1 MARTK
6 AQKHRANVSNKF
18 SFKSVKLVTPSLCA
32 ATSGG
37 NLCIRIAAKLGDS
50 SIDFIAD
57 TGSMTSIIMPSFIN
71 TNFVTPTVTKLRTVN
86 GDAIKIFGRMSLS
99 ISIPSLRRTFPFTF
113 FVADVKDNILGL
125 DFLNE
130 FKITVNCDNLTL
142 IDNLTG
148 LSTRQSLTPVDNSH
162 LSVQVVKNDF
172 SSIKNDRLRAIME
185 KCSDVFGDVNFGDEA
200 KHKTVHRIETSG
212 KPVFSKPRQLTP
224 EKLKIAK
231 NAFDEMQRLGI
242 IRPSKSP
249 YSSPLHM
256 VPKKEIGDWR
266 PCGDY
271 RSLNHITVR
280 DSYPM
285 PQLSMVEL
293 NGRTTFSKLDLVKAY
308 HQIQFTRMT

>member
-1 MARTK
+1 
-6 AQKHRANVSNKF
+6 
-18 SFKSVKLVTPSLCA
+18 
-32 ATSGG
+32 
-37 NLCIRIAAKLGDS
+37 
-50 SIDFIAD
+50 
-57 TGSMTSIIMPSFIN
+57 
-71 TNFVTPTVTKLRTVN
+71 
-86 GDAIKIFGRMSLS
+86 
-99 ISIPSLRRTFPFTF
+99 
-113 FVADVKDNILGL
+113 
-125 DFLNE
+125 
-130 FKITVNCDNLTL
+130 
-142 IDNLTG
+142 
-148 LSTRQSLTPVDNSH
+148 
-162 LSVQVVKNDF
+162 
-172 SSIKNDRLRAIME
+172 ME

-231 NAFDEMQRLGI
+231 NSFDEMQRLGI

-271 RSLNHITVR
+271 RSPNHITVR

-308 HQIQFTRMT
+308 HQIPIHSDDIEKTAVTTPLVCSNLSECHLVSKMPGKHFKDSFTKLFRI